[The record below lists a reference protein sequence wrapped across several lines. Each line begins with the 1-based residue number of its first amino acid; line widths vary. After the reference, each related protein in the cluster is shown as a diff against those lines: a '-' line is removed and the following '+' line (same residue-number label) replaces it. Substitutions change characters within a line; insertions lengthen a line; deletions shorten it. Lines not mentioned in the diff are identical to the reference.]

1 MKKQN
6 FRLNFL
12 EIFLIFVLI
21 LYTIKLV
28 FFPLTV
34 QTGGSEMYYWAYFQ
48 DYLNFFKNFD
58 YQYMQNYR
66 WFPQEWRWGFYII
79 PILFNFIFENI
90 NLIYITSVFNIF
102 VAFIIYIIILKK
114 YYSFFPLL
122 FFIVTWILHPDI
134 EKYSYSFSTNS
145 LSILVIALISYYL
158 TKFKIDNINLKEFII
173 LILLFFWLYGIKE
186 ANLMFVTFI
195 PIIVL
200 INKNLK
206 LFYTVCFLGLSLYLI
221 ESIFVYFITSGEIVY
236 GRFLYH
242 FLSTDTYAWVN
253 HVTSEEL
260 RWGSPQYSV
269 KNFSREFLD
278 GGIFSRWFFTG
289 LTFIFFY
296 VFAFLRAFSN
306 IKNKSNHFIYNISI
320 LYLCYFFTI
329 SFALVSLFPPKPLI
343 HFNLGIQVIGFPLAL
358 IIFVDF
364 LESFRKDFKNKYI
377 FFFIFGFMTVLLNLK
392 SLNHINK
399 VSIKS
404 ILSNNYNLFTFE
416 KNIIKVSKNI
426 NQSDCVYIKG
436 MGNHLIYVLGEK
448 YLNKNF

>member
-158 TKFKIDNINLKEFII
+158 TKFKLII
-173 LILLFFWLYGIKE
+173 LI
-186 ANLMFVTFI
+186 
-195 PIIVL
+195 
-200 INKNLK
+200 
-206 LFYTVCFLGLSLYLI
+206 
-221 ESIFVYFITSGEIVY
+221 
-236 GRFLYH
+236 
-242 FLSTDTYAWVN
+242 
-253 HVTSEEL
+253 
-260 RWGSPQYSV
+260 
-269 KNFSREFLD
+269 
-278 GGIFSRWFFTG
+278 
-289 LTFIFFY
+289 
-296 VFAFLRAFSN
+296 
-306 IKNKSNHFIYNISI
+306 
-320 LYLCYFFTI
+320 
-329 SFALVSLFPPKPLI
+329 
-343 HFNLGIQVIGFPLAL
+343 
-358 IIFVDF
+358 
-364 LESFRKDFKNKYI
+364 
-377 FFFIFGFMTVLLNLK
+377 
-392 SLNHINK
+392 
-399 VSIKS
+399 
-404 ILSNNYNLFTFE
+404 
-416 KNIIKVSKNI
+416 
-426 NQSDCVYIKG
+426 
-436 MGNHLIYVLGEK
+436 
-448 YLNKNF
+448 